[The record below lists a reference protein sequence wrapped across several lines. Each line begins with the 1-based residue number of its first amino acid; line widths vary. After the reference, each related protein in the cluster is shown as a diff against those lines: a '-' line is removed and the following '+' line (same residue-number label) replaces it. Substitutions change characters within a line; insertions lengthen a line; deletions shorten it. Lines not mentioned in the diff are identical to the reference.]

1 MWFKNQCFFFAPPLF
16 AKLFL
21 KLGFD
26 FADNLLPEFSL
37 GENFDDLGGNLPDLG
52 RNLPDL
58 G

>member
-52 RNLPDL
+52 
-58 G
+58 